1 VSLMKRLE
9 RLEPA
14 LSVRE
19 RFLIAL
25 RDYQE
30 GKATD
35 PNVTRL
41 EQADRPEYDRYARLV
56 IASNERLGGFAWML
70 KQQAAWNEHDLD
82 IVVVLEAAALQLE
95 EQESLP
101 REEPTKRWRKRQEV
115 TVPFFLRGTA
125 LELREMVLARVDDA
139 LQNLGA
145 IEAVWSEAED
155 ELGADPVHPE
165 VRGRLADCRKALL
178 DLRQRAGT
186 KKRVLGPP
194 AEMVESMRQQL
205 RDAAGLEAPR

>member
-1 VSLMKRLE
+1 MTLIARLA

-25 RDYQE
+25 RDYRE

-35 PNVTRL
+35 PTVSRL

-56 IASNERLGGFAWML
+56 VALNERLGGFAWML
-70 KQQAAWNEHDLD
+70 QQAGSWIGHDLD
-82 IVVVLEAAALQLE
+82 IAEVLEQAAAQLE
-95 EQESLP
+95 EKESIP

-115 TVPFFLRGTA
+115 TVPLFLRGTA
-125 LELREMVLARVDDA
+125 LDLREMVVARVDDA

-145 IEAVWSEAED
+145 IEAVWYEAEA
-155 ELGADPVHPE
+155 ELGDDPVHPE
-165 VRGRLADCRKALL
+165 VRTRAAECRQTML
-178 DLRQRAGT
+178 DLRRSAGAR
-186 KKRVLGPP
+186 KRLPE
-194 AEMVESMRQQL
+194 AVEDLIETMRCQA
-205 RDAAGLEAPR
+205 REAAGLEAPS